1 VTSAELSSAVHGP
14 RRRGLRALEA
24 QRVSDVV
31 ALRLAPSIA
40 AGLIAS
46 TSLTTIGQGL
56 IVFACVLIATH
67 VIAST
72 QMPLHLMPASRVL
85 LGIAAPVVGVGAAW
99 LIAVASGDAYPLS
112 HYEAIILGS
121 WLVMA
126 LGAWLKTRLEDKLG
140 ARVAVIGS
148 PRFAADFVGELDA
161 AGVRTYKVVGWV
173 GSEGP
178 TEYRGLRWLGRLD
191 DVRVAVLDRDIDL
204 LVCAP
209 VVGDLEGGAE
219 EVTALVAERCIDLPV
234 RLISANQLYEEVLG
248 HVPQGTIDAAWFRYI
263 MHPRFRGEAPFS
275 KRLFD
280 LFFGTLIALVF
291 LPVLTVAALAVKL
304 YDGGPAFYRQRRLG
318 EFGQEFEILK
328 LRTMRVDAERDG
340 PRWSDAADDRI
351 TPVGRI
357 LRRSHLDEVPQTWNV
372 RRGEMTLVG
381 PRPERPEMVSELEAR
396 FPHYTRRHLVK
407 PGIAGW
413 AALRCGYAGSEL
425 GTAWKLCHDLF
436 YIKRRSVLADVLI
449 LAETGVEV
457 FRNAHRALRA
467 PDKRFLIGEE
477 PNG

>member
-1 VTSAELSSAVHGP
+1 VTSAELSSVAHGP

-24 QRVSDVV
+24 QRLIDLI
-31 ALRLAPSIA
+31 ALRLAPSLA

-46 TSLTTIGQGL
+46 SGLTRIGEGL
-56 IVFACVLIATH
+56 IVFACVLIATQ
-67 VIAST
+67 VIERT
-72 QMPLHLMPASRVL
+72 QLPLHLMPASRVI
-85 LGIAAPVVGVGAAW
+85 LGLGAPVAGTGVAW
-99 LIAVASGDAYPLS
+99 LLAVASGETYPLA
-112 HYEAIILGS
+112 HYEAIILGA

-126 LGAWLKTRLEDKLG
+126 LGAWLKTRLEDRLR

-148 PRFAADFVGELDA
+148 RQFAADFVAELEA
-161 AGVRTYKVVGWV
+161 AGARTFNVIGWV
-173 GSEGP
+173 GDEGP

-191 DVRVAVLDRDIDL
+191 GVRDAVLAENLEL

-209 VVGDLEGGAE
+209 VAGDLDGGAE
-219 EVTALVAERCIDLPV
+219 AVTATVAEKCIDLPV
-234 RLISANQLYEEVLG
+234 RLLAANQLYEEVLG
-248 HVPQGTIDAAWFRYI
+248 HVPQGTIDAAWYRYI
-263 MHPRFRGEAPFS
+263 MHPRFRASAPFS

-291 LPVLTVAALAVKL
+291 APVMAIAALAIRFS
-304 YDGGPAFYRQRRLG
+304 DRGPVLYRQRRLG
-318 EFGQEFEILK
+318 EFGEEFEILK

-340 PRWSDAADDRI
+340 PQWADADDDRV
-351 TPVGRI
+351 TAVGRL
-357 LRRSHLDEVPQTWNV
+357 LRRTHLDEVPQLWNV
-372 RRGEMTLVG
+372 MRGEMTLVG
-381 PRPERPEMVSELEAR
+381 PRPERPEMVGELEAR

-436 YIKRRSVLADVLI
+436 YIKRRSVLADTLI

-467 PDKRFLIGEE
+467 PDKRFLIGDE
-477 PNG
+477 PHG